1 MINVTIW
8 VISTYINTKKG
19 HPACNRISLKHST
32 SPERHKSNV
41 MISKVTNSNKKVTP
55 FGGLFFVINDLKKKG
70 LAKIIDSHL
79 GKRVKQAKYSYSDI
93 ILNWTY
99 CNLCGAERLEDI
111 EKLRDSLDI
120 KLPSHDALGTVMK
133 SFATKTILFKGGKKA
148 KRPHE
153 FSIHKPLNSL
163 MLDMALNL
171 KLLKKNKPY
180 ILDYDNTIIE
190 AKKHDVTKTFKWNY
204 GYQPGVSFIG
214 KVPVYIEGRNGNS
227 NAETF
232 MYETLKRGF
241 ELLDNK
247 GIKVNKFRSDAAA
260 FQFNVI
266 ELMEDRNINFYI
278 RLVRN
283 KNFKEKVQKQVKSWS
298 NITLKNVPIKIGEGV
313 YTSTRFKKSYRMVV
327 TKYTN
332 RKGQIDY
339 RAIITNDFNM
349 SVTEVLSFYNQRGA
363 IERNFD
369 DLKNNFNW
377 HHLPFS
383 FLNENTVF
391 MIISAITS
399 IIYQYLIR
407 KFSKKVDFVKT
418 KHRLKNF
425 IFHFIVCSATLNNGQ
440 LQLFTDRDYGPLVE

>member
-1 MINVTIW
+1 MI
-8 VISTYINTKKG
+8 TK
-19 HPACNRISLKHST
+19 I
-32 SPERHKSNV
+32 
-41 MISKVTNSNKKVTP
+41 TNSTTKVNP
-55 FGGLFFVINDLKKKG
+55 FGGIFFVINELKNKG
-70 LAKIIDSHL
+70 IAKLIDSHL

-93 ILNWTY
+93 ILNWAY

-111 EKLRDSLDI
+111 EKLRDSLDM

-133 SFATKTILFKGGKKA
+133 SFATKTILLKGGKKA
-148 KRPHE
+148 KKGHE
-153 FSIHKPLNSL
+153 FNIHKPLNSL

-190 AKKHDVTKTFKWNY
+190 TKKYDVAKTFKWNY

-214 KVPVYIEGRNGNS
+214 QVPVYIEGRNGNS

-241 ELLDNK
+241 DLLDAR

-260 FQFNVI
+260 FQYNVI
-266 ELMEDRNINFYI
+266 DLMEQRNIKFYI

-283 KNFKEKVQKQVKSWS
+283 HKFKEKVQREVKEW
-298 NITLKNVPIKIGEGV
+298 NKITLKNTPIEIGEGA
-313 YTSTRFKKSYRMVV
+313 YTSERFKKKYRMVV

-332 RKGQIDY
+332 RKGVTDY
-339 RAIITNDFNM
+339 RAIITNDFTM
-349 SVTEVLSFYNQRGA
+349 SATEVLEFYNMRGA

-391 MIISAITS
+391 MIISAIVS
-399 IIYQYLIR
+399 VLYQYLIG
-407 KFSKKVDFVKT
+407 KFSGKVDFVSCKY
-418 KHRLKNF
+418 RLRRF
-425 IFHFIVCSATLNNGQ
+425 IYHFITCSAILEDGEI
-440 LQLFTDRDYGPLVE
+440 QLFTQRNYAPLIKEISLC

>member
-1 MINVTIW
+1 MI
-8 VISTYINTKKG
+8 TK
-19 HPACNRISLKHST
+19 I
-32 SPERHKSNV
+32 
-41 MISKVTNSNKKVTP
+41 TNSTAKVNP
-55 FGGLFFVINDLKKKG
+55 FGGIFFVINELKNKG
-70 LAKIIDSHL
+70 IAKLIDSHL

-93 ILNWTY
+93 ILNWAY
-99 CNLCGAERLEDI
+99 CNLCGAQRLEDI
-111 EKLRDSLDI
+111 EKLRDSLDM

-133 SFATKTILFKGGKKA
+133 SFATKTILIKGGKKA
-148 KRPHE
+148 KQHHE
-153 FSIHKPLNSL
+153 FNIHKPLNSL

-190 AKKHDVTKTFKWNY
+190 AKKYDVTKTFKWSY

-241 ELLDNK
+241 DLLDERN
-247 GIKVNKFRSDAAA
+247 IKINKFRSDAAA
-260 FQFNVI
+260 FQYNVI
-266 ELMEDRNINFYI
+266 ELMEERNVKFYI

-283 KNFKEKVQKQVKSWS
+283 HGFKEKVQKEVKEW
-298 NITLKNVPIKIGEGV
+298 NKITLKNVPIEIGEGA
-313 YTSTRFKKSYRMVV
+313 YTSTRFKKNYRMVV

-332 RKGQIDY
+332 RKGGIDY
-339 RAIITNDFNM
+339 RAIITNDFDM
-349 SVTEVLSFYNQRGA
+349 SAEQVLSFYNQRGA

-391 MIISAITS
+391 MLISAIIS
-399 IIYQYLIR
+399 IIYQYLIG
-407 KFSKKVDFVKT
+407 KFSKKVDFVKA
-418 KHRLKNF
+418 KERLRGF
-425 IFHFIVCSATLNNGQ
+425 IYHFITCSAILEDGQ
-440 LQLFTDRDYGPLVE
+440 IQMFTERNYRPLVE